1 MPPPRRPAGP
11 HRTPSDPAWAEVQ
24 ELVIQLRSLAPD
36 DPQQAEPYQRLYRQL
51 QQRLLGVTVQMLSDG
66 GGADASEPDADAAD
80 NTRLRANNILMTI
93 VRQQLRHLG
102 TGQRAALEAEHG
114 RITHIAHDAVGEMVA
129 RRLRNR
135 QSLLMGWRLGEG
147 ANIETYVSR
156 VALNLLRDMADRASR
171 HHRSRV
177 PLSDT
182 GEGDEAG
189 GAQALPARI
198 SGQDEAGADDEAQ
211 EQLGFIAAAVQ
222 HMDGVAAVVV
232 QELYQGLTEAEAAAQ
247 AGLSRPTYQRR
258 KAEVLA
264 RLRGLWAGEGGP
276 AGG

>member
-51 QQRLLGVTVQMLSDG
+51 QQRLLGVTVQMLGDDS
-66 GGADASEPDADAAD
+66 ADARDPDADPAD
-80 NTRLRANNILMTI
+80 NTRLRANNMLMAI

-102 TGQRAALEAEHG
+102 DGQRAALEAEHG

-156 VALNLLRDMADRASR
+156 VALNLLRDMADRAGR
-171 HHRSRV
+171 HHRGRV
-177 PLSDT
+177 LLSDT
-182 GEGDEAG
+182 GEGGEAG
-189 GAQALPARI
+189 DAQALPAQMP
-198 SGQDEAGADDEAQ
+198 GQDEAGTGDEAQ
-211 EQLGFIAAAVQ
+211 EQMRFIAAAVQ
-222 HMDGVAAVVV
+222 RMDGVAALVM
-232 QELYQGLTEAEAAAQ
+232 QELYQGLTETAAA
-247 AGLSRPTYQRR
+247 AKSGLSRSTYQRR
-258 KAEVLA
+258 KAEVVA
-264 RLRGLWAGEGGP
+264 RLRGLWAGDSGP
-276 AGG
+276 AGD